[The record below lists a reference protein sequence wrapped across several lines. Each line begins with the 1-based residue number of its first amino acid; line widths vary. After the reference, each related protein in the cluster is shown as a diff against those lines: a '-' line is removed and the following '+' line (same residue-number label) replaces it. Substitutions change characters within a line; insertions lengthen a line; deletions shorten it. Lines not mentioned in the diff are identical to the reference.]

1 MSYNGDY
8 RNVLAIRE
16 RGGTL
21 IQQQPDSQRKSYD
34 NFADKIGLVPN
45 VRLKDNLIQGL
56 VVGALTLI
64 GALVGFF
71 VPSDTPRSVGAGVG
85 ALAGLIGGGFL
96 SGLVLMIVGLR
107 RKA

>member
-1 MSYNGDY
+1 M
-8 RNVLAIRE
+8 
-16 RGGTL
+16 TQ
-21 IQQQPDSQRKSYD
+21 QQQPDSHRKSYD
-34 NFADKIGLVPN
+34 TFADKVGLVPN

-71 VPSDTPRSVGAGVG
+71 VASDTARLTGAGFG
-85 ALAGLIGGGFL
+85 ALAGLISGGFL

-107 RKA
+107 RKT